1 MQYCVCGSIQE
12 YVWLGGGLMRADDYK
27 PLAYAW
33 RRLWKALDSIDELQP
48 NSIKHSY
55 EEASPRLF
63 VVRASSLRAA
73 LR

>member
-1 MQYCVCGSIQE
+1 MQYSICGSIQE

-33 RRLWKALDSIDELQP
+33 RRLWKALDSVDELQP

-55 EEASPRLF
+55 AEAARPF
-63 VVRASSLRAA
+63 IVRPSTLRAA
-73 LR
+73 L